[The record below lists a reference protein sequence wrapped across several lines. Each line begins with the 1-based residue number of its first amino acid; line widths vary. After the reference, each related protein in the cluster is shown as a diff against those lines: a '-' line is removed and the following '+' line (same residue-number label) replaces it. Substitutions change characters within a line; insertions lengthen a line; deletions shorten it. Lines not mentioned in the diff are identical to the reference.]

1 MFDQYRKTILAGAVA
16 LTCGLTAASTFA
28 AGFQPAQPA
37 GKLGA
42 VVVDPYGNAPLTAL
56 VELDSHI
63 ISDVKVTVHG
73 KGEKGVP
80 VTYTVGKESLETY
93 DGIPIFGLYQKFA
106 NNVTV
111 EYKENGKA
119 MKDDYV
125 VQTSAIVN
133 HYMDSRSI
141 SDLQQ
146 TKVIKVAPGFE
157 DRLYLVNTHTFT
169 PQGAEFHWHG
179 EKDKNAGILDAGP
192 AGGALP
198 FDIAPYTFV
207 VDTQGEYRWWLDQD
221 TFYDGHDMNINKRGY
236 LMGIRETPRGTFT
249 AVQGQHWYE
258 FDMMGQIL
266 ADHKLPRGFLDASHE
281 SIETVNG
288 TVLLRVGKRDYRKE
302 DGIHVHT
309 IRDQI
314 IEVDKSGRV
323 VDVWDLTKIL
333 DPMRDALLGA
343 LDAGAVCVNV
353 DLAHAGQQAKL
364 EPDTPYGDAL
374 GVGAGRNWAHV
385 NSIAYD
391 AKDDSIILSSRH
403 QGIVKIGRD
412 KQVKWILAP
421 SKGWNKQLASKLL
434 KPVDDHGKPLTCDE
448 NGKCKDTDFDFT
460 YTQHT
465 AWLSSKGTLTV
476 FDNGDGRGLEQPALP
491 TMKYS
496 RFVEYKIDEKKG
508 TVQQVWE
515 YGKERGYDFYS
526 PITSVVEYQKDRD
539 TMFGF
544 GGSINLF
551 DVGKPTVGKLN
562 EIDYKTKEVKVE
574 IDVLSDKPN
583 QTHYRALLVHP
594 TQMFK

>member
-1 MFDQYRKTILAGAVA
+1 MLNKYQKTILSAVIA
-16 LTCGLTAASTFA
+16 LSLGLSVTSSIA
-28 AGFQPAQPA
+28 AGFQPAPPA
-37 GKLGA
+37 GNLGA

-56 VELDSHI
+56 VELDSHN
-63 ISDVKVTVHG
+63 ISNVRVIVHG
-73 KGEKGVP
+73 KGEQGVP
-80 VTYTVGKESLETY
+80 VTYSVGEQSLKTY
-93 DGIPIFGLYQKFA
+93 DGIPIFGLYQKYA

-111 EYKENGKA
+111 EYTENGKS

-133 HYMDSRSI
+133 HYMDNRSI

-146 TKVIKVAPGFE
+146 TKVIKVASGFE

-198 FDIAPYTFV
+198 FDIAPFTFV

-221 TFYDGHDMNINKRGY
+221 TFYDGHDMDINRRGY

-258 FDMMGQIL
+258 FDMLGQIL
-266 ADHKLPRGFLDASHE
+266 EDHKLPRGYLDASHE

-288 TVLLRVGKRDYRKE
+288 TVLLRVGKRDYRRE
-302 DGIHVHT
+302 DGLHVHT

-323 VDVWDLTKIL
+323 VDVRDLTKIL

-364 EPDTPYGDAL
+364 ESDTPFGDAL

-391 AKDDSIILSSRH
+391 AKDDSIIISSRH
-403 QGIVKIGRD
+403 QGVVKIGRD

-434 KPVDDHGKPLTCDE
+434 KPVDKQGKALTCDE
-448 NGKCKDTDFDFT
+448 NGKCDNTDFDFT
-460 YTQHT
+460 YTQHS
-465 AWLSSKGTLTV
+465 AWISSKGTLTV

-491 TMKYS
+491 SMKYS

-508 TVQQVWE
+508 TVQQLWE

-526 PITSVVEYQKDRD
+526 PITSVIEYQKDRD
-539 TMFGF
+539 TVFGF
-544 GGSINLF
+544 SGSIHLF
-551 DVGKPTVGKLN
+551 DVGQPTIGKLN

-574 IDVLSDKPN
+574 IDVISDKPN
-583 QTHYRALLVHP
+583 QTHYRALLIHP
-594 TQMFK
+594 QQMFK

>member
-1 MFDQYRKTILAGAVA
+1 MLNKYQKTILSAVIA
-16 LTCGLTAASTFA
+16 LSLGLSVTSSIA
-28 AGFQPAQPA
+28 AGFQPAPPA
-37 GKLGA
+37 GNLGA

-56 VELDSHI
+56 VELDSHN
-63 ISDVKVTVHG
+63 ISNVRVIVHG
-73 KGEKGVP
+73 KGEQGVP
-80 VTYTVGKESLETY
+80 VTYSVGEQSLKTY
-93 DGIPIFGLYQKFA
+93 DGIPIFGLYQKYA

-111 EYKENGKA
+111 EYTENGKS

-133 HYMDSRSI
+133 HYMDNRSI

-146 TKVIKVAPGFE
+146 TKVIKVASGFE

-198 FDIAPYTFV
+198 FDIAPFTFV

-221 TFYDGHDMNINKRGY
+221 TFYDGHDMDINRRGY

-258 FDMMGQIL
+258 FDMLGQIL
-266 ADHKLPRGFLDASHE
+266 EDHKLPRGYLDASHE

-288 TVLLRVGKRDYRKE
+288 TVLLRVGKRDYRRE
-302 DGIHVHT
+302 DGLHVHT

-364 EPDTPYGDAL
+364 ESDTPFGDAL

-391 AKDDSIILSSRH
+391 AKDDSIIISSRH
-403 QGIVKIGRD
+403 QGVVKIGRD

-434 KPVDDHGKPLTCDE
+434 KPVDKQGKALTCDE
-448 NGKCKDTDFDFT
+448 NGKCDNTDFDFT
-460 YTQHT
+460 YTQHS
-465 AWLSSKGTLTV
+465 AWISSKGTLTV

-491 TMKYS
+491 SMKYS

-508 TVQQVWE
+508 TVQQLWE

-526 PITSVVEYQKDRD
+526 PITSVIEYQKDRD
-539 TMFGF
+539 TVFGF
-544 GGSINLF
+544 SGSIHLF
-551 DVGKPTVGKLN
+551 DVGQPTIGKLN

-574 IDVLSDKPN
+574 IDVISDKPN
-583 QTHYRALLVHP
+583 QTHYRALLIHP
-594 TQMFK
+594 QQMFK

>member
-80 VTYTVGKESLETY
+80 VTYTVGKASLETY
-93 DGIPIFGLYQKFA
+93 DGIPIFGLYPKFA

-111 EYKENGKA
+111 EYKENGKT

-133 HYMDSRSI
+133 HYMDNRSI

-221 TFYDGHDMNINKRGY
+221 TFYNGHDMDINKRGY

-302 DGIHVHT
+302 DGLHVHT

-434 KPVDDHGKPLTCDE
+434 KPIDGHGKPLTCDE
-448 NGKCKDTDFDFT
+448 NGKCENTDFDFT

-508 TVQQVWE
+508 TVQQIWE

-583 QTHYRALLVHP
+583 QTHYRTLLVHP
-594 TQMFK
+594 QQMFK